1 MVAACA
7 WLVVSNCYVL
17 VESLNELVVM
27 ARVVASVQHA
37 PLRLAKRQLS
47 RLKHE
52 FQEHQDRQRLLQEI
66 SVLLNTNGYCTA
78 SSATLGAG
86 LQGQDWLAFL
96 DDSMQGQDFT
106 KGAGRCLLY
115 GHIKKTLLNT
125 TVMP

>member
-1 MVAACA
+1 MSW
-7 WLVVSNCYVL
+7 WLW
-17 VESLNELVVM
+17 
-27 ARVVASVQHA
+27 RVWQAFQHA
-37 PLRLAKRQLS
+37 PLRLAKKQLS

-66 SVLLNTNGYCTA
+66 SVLLKQTVIA
-78 SSATLGAG
+78 QHPQQHRVAG

-115 GHIKKTLLNT
+115 GPYQKDALEYDCDALIVLVQAWLKQQGKQ
-125 TVMP
+125 